1 MTKQITYKKQ
11 GDGLDSWIVRYYD
24 DNEVLINQELVYK
37 NPNLTPIEEEKIK
50 YDQRVLDGQD
60 AYLML
65 MAELRITSKQYNL
78 HRDVNK
84 FIEEKLELV
93 KSQVINGQWISARE
107 KLDLVIVEGYLTQ
120 ELYDRIK
127 LELDTYISEN
137 Y

>member
-1 MTKQITYKKQ
+1 MTKRITYKKQ

-24 DNEVLINQELVYK
+24 DNEVLIDQELVYK

-50 YDQRVLDGQD
+50 YDQRVVDGKD

-65 MAELRITSKQYNL
+65 MAELRLTSKQNNYP
-78 HRDVNK
+78 REVNK

-93 KSQVINGQWISARE
+93 RSQVVSGQWISARE
-107 KLDLVIVEGYLTQ
+107 KLDLVVVESYLTQ
-120 ELYDRIK
+120 ELYDRIQLK
-127 LELDTYISEN
+127 IDTYISEN